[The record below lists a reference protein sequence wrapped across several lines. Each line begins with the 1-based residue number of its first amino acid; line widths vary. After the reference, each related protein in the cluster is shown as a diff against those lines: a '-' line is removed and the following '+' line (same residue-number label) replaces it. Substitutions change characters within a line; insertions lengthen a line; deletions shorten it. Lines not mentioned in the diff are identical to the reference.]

1 MCSCINFN
9 LNKAF
14 FMKPFIPI
22 LYQKYAEYSIEYIIL
37 TLLFLCP
44 CINRV
49 CEGVT
54 HLKQLR
60 HLCLNDCEL
69 DNIPPLIGRY

>member
-1 MCSCINFN
+1 MS
-9 LNKAF
+9 
-14 FMKPFIPI
+14 
-22 LYQKYAEYSIEYIIL
+22 S
-37 TLLFLCP
+37 LLFCLYLY
-44 CINRV
+44 RV

-60 HLCLNDCEL
+60 HLYLNDCEL